1 MEIQEV
7 RDYLET
13 HNDIVEKIEKV
24 EAFNS
29 TLNTGA
35 YVQIKTPKGDIVTLY
50 GKEKEHIALAMQ
62 MIASHLK
69 GKKLQI
75 ENNVSRWDLKG
86 GDSEEFQKEHNI
98 YLDLVE
104 EFNKYRGKVAE

>member
-13 HNDIVEKIEKV
+13 YNVIVDEIEKV

-62 MIASHLK
+62 MIASQLK
-69 GKKLQI
+69 IKKLQI
-75 ENNVSRWDLKG
+75 ESNVRQWDLKG
-86 GDSEEFQKEHNI
+86 GDSEAFQKEHNI
-98 YLDLVE
+98 YLDLRE
-104 EFNKYRGKVAE
+104 EFSKYPGKVAE

>member
-7 RDYLET
+7 RDYIET
-13 HNDIVEKIEKV
+13 HNNLVEKIEKV

-29 TLNTGA
+29 ILNTSA

-62 MIASHLK
+62 MIASQLK
-69 GKKLQI
+69 IKKLQI
-75 ENNVSRWDLKG
+75 ESNVRQWDLKC

-104 EFNKYRGKVAE
+104 EFDMDPCEAAE

>member
-7 RDYLET
+7 RGYLET
-13 HNDIVEKIEKV
+13 HNDIIDKLEKV

-29 TLNTGA
+29 TLNTSA

-86 GDSEEFQKEHNI
+86 GDSEECQKEHNI

-104 EFNKYRGKVAE
+104 EFDMDPCEVVE